1 MIMMQMLI
9 TCEYIMFT
17 FLFSYFFYFN
27 LILFFH
33 NKEIKTSPLL
43 TAIQNKKTHITKYL
57 IFRKSDMY
65 SIGEFGD
72 ALVTSVHF
80 DAPPELIT
88 LLLEKGANLSSRHND
103 WVIIILLSREF
114 SIFYFSLF
122 AYYSHL

>member
-1 MIMMQMLI
+1 M
-9 TCEYIMFT
+9 
-17 FLFSYFFYFN
+17 
-27 LILFFH
+27 
-33 NKEIKTSPLL
+33 
-43 TAIQNKKTHITKYL
+43 

-72 ALVTSVHF
+72 ALVTAVHF

-114 SIFYFSLF
+114 SIFFYFSLF

>member
-1 MIMMQMLI
+1 MPNI
-9 TCEYIMFT
+9 
-17 FLFSYFFYFN
+17 N
-27 LILFFH
+27 V
-33 NKEIKTSPLL
+33 
-43 TAIQNKKTHITKYL
+43 TKYL

-114 SIFYFSLF
+114 FILVCLLIIAISKST
-122 AYYSHL
+122 